1 MGHFVIALSFN
12 RPDMQNV
19 LTRLSYRINQTLEGY
34 FPEQRLFLKSE
45 TTTRFIRLRP
55 VTQAV
60 GACLGSLALAW
71 MIFATALL
79 LMDVISSGSSR
90 DQVQRQTTLYEQRLN
105 AVSTDRDLRVADAAG
120 AQDRFNLALAQVSAM
135 QERLL
140 ASEDSRRELE
150 TGIDVIQN
158 TLRRTIQERDQARSE
173 SSRMTLALAQQ
184 TGVSNSDLGRVHDT
198 EQTLDLVSGALA
210 DTARERDASEVAI
223 AKAEAATAL
232 VEKRK
237 AELEARNA
245 VIFAKLE
252 DALTISVAPL
262 DKMFRDAGLKPDQL
276 LDAVRSG
283 YSGQGGPLSPI
294 SLSTMGL
301 SGSPDETR
309 ANAILAGLDNLN
321 LYRMAAFRVPLGLP
335 VKTAFRFTS
344 DFGYRNDPINGSG
357 RMHEGQ
363 DLAGD
368 YGSPIY
374 ATADGTIIYA
384 GWESGYGRLVKIQHA
399 FGIETRFAHL
409 SQIRVNVGQK
419 VSRGERIGDMG
430 NSGRSTGTHLHYEV
444 RLSGTSVNPMTFIR
458 AATNVF

>member
-1 MGHFVIALSFN
+1 M
-12 RPDMQNV
+12 
-19 LTRLSYRINQTLEGY
+19 LTRLAYRINQTLEGY

-55 VTQAV
+55 LTLAV
-60 GACLGSLALAW
+60 GTTMAVVALAW
-71 MIFATALL
+71 IIFATSIL
-79 LMDVISSGSSR
+79 LMDAISSGSSR
-90 DQVQRQTTLYEQRLN
+90 VQIQRQTALYEQRLN
-105 AVSTDRDLRVADAAG
+105 ALSTDRDLRVAEAAG

-135 QERLL
+135 QGRLL
-140 ASEDSRRELE
+140 SSEDSRRELE

-158 TLRRTIQERDQARSE
+158 TLRRTLQERDQARTE

-184 TGVSNSDLGRVHDT
+184 SGVTHSDVGRIRDT
-198 EQTLDLVSGALA
+198 EMTLDLVASALS
-210 DTARERDASEVAI
+210 DTARERDAQVVEV
-223 AKAEAATAL
+223 AKAEAATSE
-232 VEKRK
+232 VEKAK

-252 DALTISVAPL
+252 EALTISVAPL
-262 DKMFRDAGLKPDQL
+262 DKMFRDAGLNPNQL
-276 LDAVRSG
+276 IDAVRSG

-321 LYRMAAFRVPLGLP
+321 LYRLAAFRVPLGLP
-335 VKTAFRFTS
+335 VHTAFRFTS
-344 DFGYRNDPINGSG
+344 GFGYRNDPINGSG

-374 ATADGTIIYA
+374 APADGTVTFA
-384 GWESGYGRLVKIQHA
+384 GWESGYGRLIKISHA
-399 FGIETRFAHL
+399 FGIETRYGHL
-409 SQIRVNVGQK
+409 SQIRVDVGQK
-419 VSRGERIGDMG
+419 VSRGDRIGDMG

-444 RLSGTSVNPMTFIR
+444 RLNGTAVNPMTFRR
-458 AATNVF
+458 AANNVF